1 MTTPDPITGRP
12 AAISRLCAGASRL
25 LCSGLLCAAALPA
38 FAQPAVPASQS
49 TAAAPTFVVSTAA
62 TTAAV
67 ASDADAMPMPERALL
82 LAGDLHRLVE
92 PQLPTGDSKD
102 VPVAGSRIQSVLKRA
117 LALLG
122 TPYRWGGTTTSGFDC
137 SGLVGYVFRTTL
149 GIELPRVSREMASTG
164 KAVAD
169 RAELSPGDLVFF
181 GRKGRV
187 SHVGIYVGEGRFVHA
202 PRTGKE
208 VEVSDLDNSYWS
220 GRYLEA
226 RRVVAGI

>member
-38 FAQPAVPASQS
+38 FAQPAVPASQ
-49 TAAAPTFVVSTAA
+49 TTGAAPTFVVSTAA
-62 TTAAV
+62 TAAAAV

-102 VPVAGSRIQSVLKRA
+102 APVAGSRIQSVLKRA

-187 SHVGIYVGEGRFVHA
+187 SHVGIYVGDGRFVHA
-202 PRTGKE
+202 PSTGGT
-208 VEVSDLDNSYWS
+208 VRLDRLDGLYWRDHYS
-220 GRYLEA
+220 GA
-226 RRVVAGI
+226 KRVL